1 MTNTSNSLS
10 FSLSR
15 VSKMFSGSQFDATT
29 AFSGGGF
36 TSSQPST
43 LNDSSPAPSNSRE
56 TPGLVPVTV
65 KQISEA
71 SQSGDEKSNFVINGV
86 DLNNVTLVGMM
97 FEKVERNTD
106 VSFVLDDGTGRIK
119 CRRWINE
126 AFDTKEMEAVMNDM
140 YVRVYGHLKSF
151 QGVKQLV
158 AFSVRQPVTNF
169 DEIPF
174 HFIDCIHNHLRS
186 KIKVEG
192 ITSANPSSGSS
203 LETPVKSAPNRSQ
216 ASNPVCAQ
224 HSVDGLKGI
233 DKLVMDYLEQH
244 SDRRVTHPT
253 FYLSDGRG
261 IHVDELSRELKLPI
275 EKIKLSLKTLADDG
289 EIYSTI
295 DDDHYKKA

>member
-15 VSKMFSGSQFDATT
+15 VSKMFSGSQFDVTT

-126 AFDTKEMEAVMNDM
+126 AFDTKEMEAVM
-140 YVRVYGHLKSF
+140 
-151 QGVKQLV
+151 
-158 AFSVRQPVTNF
+158 PVTNF